1 MFTSFVLAI
10 AVPDLDEHGI
20 ESNGVGDA
28 ADVVSES
35 WLLLV
40 FAVFIE
46 VFGIY
51 TRLRLVV
58 YGGL

>member
-1 MFTSFVLAI
+1 MLAI